1 MTKEFLMNHAVR
13 KDVIEMGAKLSQAF
27 LIRSSEGNLSVR
39 LDDSSFLISPS
50 GSKLRDLIDA
60 DLVVVNFDGSHST
73 GQSPSSEW
81 QFHKD
86 IYLTKK
92 NAQAVIHTHSDYATA
107 LACLREDLPA
117 FHYMIAIAG
126 GDVVRCSDY
135 AIFGSEILSMN
146 ILSALE
152 DRKACL
158 IANHGLISWGTSL
171 EEAFT
176 IAREIEALCK
186 QYFITRSAG
195 AVSLLNEKE
204 MREVIDK
211 FTDYRA
217 NQKEFTRSR
226 GSND

>member
-1 MTKEFLMNHAVR
+1 MNDAVR
-13 KDVIEMGAKLSQAF
+13 RDVIETGVKLSQAL

-50 GSKLRDLIDA
+50 GSKLCELLDD

-73 GQSPSSEW
+73 GQLPSSEW

-92 NAQAVIHTHSDYATA
+92 NAQAVIHTHSDFATA

-126 GDVVRCSDY
+126 GNVVRCCDY
-135 AIFGSEILSMN
+135 AVFGSEILSMN

-176 IAREIEALCK
+176 IAWEVEALCK
-186 QYFITRSAG
+186 QYLITRSAG
-195 AVSLLNEKE
+195 TVSLLNERE

-211 FTDYRA
+211 FKDYRA
-217 NQKEFTRSR
+217 NKKEFERLR
-226 GSND
+226 YSND

>member
-1 MTKEFLMNHAVR
+1 MNDAVR
-13 KDVIEMGAKLSQAF
+13 RDVIETGVKLSQAL

-50 GSKLRDLIDA
+50 GSKLCELMDN

-73 GQSPSSEW
+73 GQRPSSEW

-92 NAQAVIHTHSDYATA
+92 NAQAVIHTHSDFATA
-107 LACLREDLPA
+107 LASLREDLPA

-126 GDVVRCSDY
+126 GNVVRCCDY
-135 AIFGSEILSMN
+135 AVFGSEILSMN

-176 IAREIEALCK
+176 IAWEVEALCK
-186 QYFITRSAG
+186 QYLITRSAG
-195 AVSLLNEKE
+195 TVSLLSEKE
-204 MREVIDK
+204 MRDVIDK
-211 FTDYRA
+211 FKDYRI
-217 NQKEFTRSR
+217 NKKEFERLR
-226 GSND
+226 HSND

>member
-1 MTKEFLMNHAVR
+1 MNDVVR
-13 KDVIEMGAKLSQAF
+13 KDVIETGAKLSQSL

-50 GSKLRDLIDA
+50 GSKLCELIDD

-73 GQSPSSEW
+73 GQCPSSEW

-126 GDVVRCSDY
+126 GNVVRCCDY
-135 AIFGSEILSMN
+135 AVFGSEILSMN

-171 EEAFT
+171 EEAYT
-176 IAREIEALCK
+176 ITREIEALCK
-186 QYFITRSAG
+186 QYLITRSAG
-195 AVSLLNEKE
+195 TVSLLNERE

-211 FTDYRA
+211 FKDYRA
-217 NQKEFTRSR
+217 NKKEFERLR
-226 GSND
+226 HSND

>member
-1 MTKEFLMNHAVR
+1 MNDAVR
-13 KDVIEMGAKLSQAF
+13 RDVIETGFKLSQAR

-50 GSKLRDLIDA
+50 GSKLCELMDN
-60 DLVVVNFDGSHST
+60 DLVVVNFDGSHLT
-73 GQSPSSEW
+73 GQLPSSEW

-92 NAQAVIHTHSDYATA
+92 NAQAVIHTHSDFATA

-126 GDVVRCSDY
+126 GNVVRCCDY
-135 AIFGSEILSMN
+135 AVFGSEILSMN

-176 IAREIEALCK
+176 IAWEVEALCK
-186 QYFITRSAG
+186 QYLITRSAG
-195 AVSLLNEKE
+195 TVSLLSEKE
-204 MREVIDK
+204 MRDVIDK
-211 FTDYRA
+211 FKDYRI
-217 NQKEFTRSR
+217 NKKEVERLR
-226 GSND
+226 HSND

>member
-1 MTKEFLMNHAVR
+1 MDDAVR
-13 KDVIEMGAKLSQAF
+13 RDVIETGVKLSQAL

-39 LDDSSFLISPS
+39 LDDSSFLSSPS
-50 GSKLRDLIDA
+50 GSKLCELLDD

-73 GQSPSSEW
+73 RQLPSSEW

-92 NAQAVIHTHSDYATA
+92 NAQAVIHTHSDFATA

-126 GDVVRCSDY
+126 GNVVKCCDY
-135 AIFGSEILSMN
+135 AVFGSEILSMN

-176 IAREIEALCK
+176 IAWEVEALCK
-186 QYFITRSAG
+186 QYLITRSAG
-195 AVSLLNEKE
+195 TVSLLNEKE
-204 MREVIDK
+204 MRDVIDK
-211 FTDYRA
+211 FKDYRI
-217 NQKEFTRSR
+217 NKKEFERLR
-226 GSND
+226 HSND

>member
-1 MTKEFLMNHAVR
+1 MNDAVR
-13 KDVIEMGAKLSQAF
+13 RDVIETGAKLSQAL

-50 GSKLRDLIDA
+50 GSKLCELMDD

-73 GQSPSSEW
+73 GQRPSSEW

-92 NAQAVIHTHSDYATA
+92 NAQAVIHTHSDFATA

-126 GDVVRCSDY
+126 GNVVRCCDY
-135 AIFGSEILSMN
+135 AVFGSEILSMN

-171 EEAFT
+171 EEAYT
-176 IAREIEALCK
+176 IACEVEALCK
-186 QYFITRSAG
+186 QYLITRSAG
-195 AVSLLNEKE
+195 TVSLLNERE

-211 FTDYRA
+211 FKDYRA
-217 NQKEFTRSR
+217 NKKEFERLR
-226 GSND
+226 HLND

>member
-1 MTKEFLMNHAVR
+1 MNDAVR
-13 KDVIEMGAKLSQAF
+13 RDVIETGVKLSQAL

-50 GSKLRDLIDA
+50 GSKLCELLDD
-60 DLVVVNFDGSHST
+60 DLVVVNFDGSHLT
-73 GQSPSSEW
+73 GQLPSSEW

-92 NAQAVIHTHSDYATA
+92 NAQAVIHTHSDFATA

-126 GDVVRCSDY
+126 GNVVRCCDY
-135 AIFGSEILSMN
+135 AVFGSEILSMN

-176 IAREIEALCK
+176 IAWEVEALCK
-186 QYFITRSAG
+186 QYLITRSAG
-195 AVSLLNEKE
+195 TVSLLSEKE
-204 MREVIDK
+204 MRDVIDK
-211 FTDYRA
+211 FKDYRI
-217 NQKEFTRSR
+217 NKKEFERLR
-226 GSND
+226 HSND

>member
-1 MTKEFLMNHAVR
+1 MNDAVR
-13 KDVIEMGAKLSQAF
+13 RDVIETGVKLSQAR

-50 GSKLRDLIDA
+50 GSKLCELMDN
-60 DLVVVNFDGSHST
+60 DLVVVNFDGSHLT
-73 GQSPSSEW
+73 GQLPSSEW

-92 NAQAVIHTHSDYATA
+92 NAQAVIHTHSDFATA

-126 GDVVRCSDY
+126 GNVVRCCDY
-135 AIFGSEILSMN
+135 AVFGSEILSMN

-176 IAREIEALCK
+176 IAWEVEALCK
-186 QYFITRSAG
+186 QYLITRSAG
-195 AVSLLNEKE
+195 TVSLLSEKE
-204 MREVIDK
+204 MRDVIDK
-211 FTDYRA
+211 FKDYRI
-217 NQKEFTRSR
+217 NKKEVERLR
-226 GSND
+226 HSND

>member
-1 MTKEFLMNHAVR
+1 MNDAVR
-13 KDVIEMGAKLSQAF
+13 KDLIKTGAKLSQSL

-39 LDDSSFLISPS
+39 LDDSSFLISRS
-50 GSKLRDLIDA
+50 GSKLCELFDD
-60 DLVVVNFDGSHST
+60 DLVKVNFDGSHSM
-73 GQSPSSEW
+73 GQCPSSEW

-86 IYLTKK
+86 IYFTKT

-126 GDVVRCSDY
+126 GNVVRCCDY
-135 AIFGSEILSMN
+135 AVFGSQTLSMN

-171 EEAFT
+171 EEAYT
-176 IAREIEALCK
+176 IACEIESLCK
-186 QYFITRSAG
+186 QYLITRSAG
-195 AVSLLNEKE
+195 AVSLLNNRE
-204 MREVIDK
+204 MREVVDK
-211 FTDYRA
+211 FKDYRA
-217 NQKEFTRSR
+217 NKQDFEKFR

>member
-1 MTKEFLMNHAVR
+1 MNDAVR
-13 KDVIEMGAKLSQAF
+13 RDVIETGVKLSQGL

-50 GSKLRDLIDA
+50 GSKLCELMDN

-73 GQSPSSEW
+73 GQRPSSEW

-92 NAQAVIHTHSDYATA
+92 NAQAVIHTHSDFATA

-126 GDVVRCSDY
+126 GNVVRCCDY
-135 AIFGSEILSMN
+135 AVFGSEILSMN

-176 IAREIEALCK
+176 IAWEVEALCK
-186 QYFITRSAG
+186 QYLITRSAG
-195 AVSLLNEKE
+195 TVSLLSEKE
-204 MREVIDK
+204 MRDVIDK
-211 FTDYRA
+211 FKDYRI
-217 NQKEFTRSR
+217 NKKEFERLR
-226 GSND
+226 HSND

>member
-1 MTKEFLMNHAVR
+1 MNDAVR
-13 KDVIEMGAKLSQAF
+13 RDVIETGVKLSQGL

-50 GSKLRDLIDA
+50 GSKLCELLDD
-60 DLVVVNFDGSHST
+60 DLVVVNFDGSHLT
-73 GQSPSSEW
+73 GQLPSSEW

-92 NAQAVIHTHSDYATA
+92 NAQAVIHTHSDFATA

-126 GDVVRCSDY
+126 GNVVKCCDY
-135 AIFGSEILSMN
+135 AVFGSEILSMN

-176 IAREIEALCK
+176 IAWEVEALCK
-186 QYFITRSAG
+186 QYLITRSAG
-195 AVSLLNEKE
+195 TVSLLNEKE
-204 MREVIDK
+204 MRDVIDK
-211 FTDYRA
+211 FKDYRI
-217 NQKEFTRSR
+217 NKKEFERLR
-226 GSND
+226 HSND

>member
-1 MTKEFLMNHAVR
+1 MDDAVR
-13 KDVIEMGAKLSQAF
+13 RDVIETGVKLSQAL

-50 GSKLRDLIDA
+50 GSKLCELLDD
-60 DLVVVNFDGSHST
+60 DLVVVNFDGSHLT
-73 GQSPSSEW
+73 GQLPSSEW

-92 NAQAVIHTHSDYATA
+92 NAQAVIHTHSDFATA

-126 GDVVRCSDY
+126 GNVVKCCDY
-135 AIFGSEILSMN
+135 AVFGSEILSMN

-176 IAREIEALCK
+176 IAWEVEALCK
-186 QYFITRSAG
+186 QYLITRSAG
-195 AVSLLNEKE
+195 TVSLLNEKE
-204 MREVIDK
+204 MRDVIDK
-211 FTDYRA
+211 FKDYRI
-217 NQKEFTRSR
+217 NKKEFERLR
-226 GSND
+226 HSND